1 MNYST
6 EIGIAMENTFHAL
19 PPEERAA
26 VISHGV
32 AVRFSELNKR
42 HFLAESKI
50 RFFEDKYK
58 ATLSEIERKG
68 LPDDADYE
76 MHEDYVMWSHW
87 ADALGKV
94 KSQVRALQKIAE
106 LGVYR

>member
-1 MNYST
+1 MNYSP
-6 EIGIAMENTFHAL
+6 EIGKTLENTFHTL

-32 AVRFSELNKR
+32 ALRFSELNKR

-50 RFFEDKYK
+50 RYFEDKYK
-58 ATLSEIERKG
+58 TTLSEIERKG

-87 ADALGKV
+87 ADTLGKV
-94 KSQVRALQKIAE
+94 TEQVRALQKISE

>member
-1 MNYST
+1 MNYSP
-6 EIGIAMENTFHAL
+6 EIGKTLENTFQAL

-42 HFLAESKI
+42 LFLAESKVH
-50 RFFEDKYK
+50 FFQDKYK
-58 ATLSEIERKG
+58 TTLSEIEGKG

-87 ADALGKV
+87 TDVIGKV
-94 KSQVRALQKIAE
+94 KKQVCALQKIAE